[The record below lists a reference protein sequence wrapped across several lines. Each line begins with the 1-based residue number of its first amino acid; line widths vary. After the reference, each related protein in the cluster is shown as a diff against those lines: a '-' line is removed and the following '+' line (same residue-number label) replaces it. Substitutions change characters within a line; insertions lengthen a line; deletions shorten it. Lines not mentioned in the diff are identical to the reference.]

1 MTTQEELIKKSQTT
15 KSNYEQLFKSYT
27 GTEVLNDLSK
37 RFFVFTSTIP
47 TGKIDP
53 YELAYAE
60 GQRSVVLWLLSMK
73 EPEEKQNP
81 NDILAQISTEPT

>member
-1 MTTQEELIKKSQTT
+1 MTTEEELVKKSLMT
-15 KSNYEQLFKSYT
+15 KSNYEQLFKSYL
-27 GTEVLNDLSK
+27 GEKVINDLSK
-37 RFFVFTSTIP
+37 RFHVFTSTIP

-60 GQRSVVLWLLSMK
+60 GQRSVILWLLSMK
-73 EPEEKQNP
+73 EPEKEENP

>member
-37 RFFVFTSTIP
+37 RFFVFTSTITILFLSLTAILSNGCEP
-47 TGKIDP
+47 LVTG
-53 YELAYAE
+53 
-60 GQRSVVLWLLSMK
+60 S
-73 EPEEKQNP
+73 
-81 NDILAQISTEPT
+81 